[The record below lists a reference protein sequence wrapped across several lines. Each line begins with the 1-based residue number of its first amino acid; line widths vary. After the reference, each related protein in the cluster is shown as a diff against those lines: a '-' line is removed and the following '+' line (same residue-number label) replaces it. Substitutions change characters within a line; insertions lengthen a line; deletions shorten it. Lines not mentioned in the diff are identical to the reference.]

1 MATYDRQGFT
11 IILGGEKAIHTG
23 HECIKHALMSI
34 NECKYRR
41 QGQRR
46 EICQY

>member
-1 MATYDRQGFT
+1 MATYEGRGFI
-11 IILGGEKAIHTG
+11 IILGGIRAIHTG

-41 QGQRR
+41 RGQGH
-46 EICQY
+46 EIRQ